1 MKRKPLKY
9 AEQRRNVHFHTHQK
23 RFGDMVGKRHFVSL
37 PDPAPISDTVAASG
51 DAPAELE
58 TPTTA
63 TSKLPGASQPLQP
76 QESGQRPGVPTGV
89 NQVPLNTA
97 PKPETSAPPMIIGPR
112 PSIRPQQPQQIWG
125 PRGPMQPNQQ
135 QRMQMTLRRIQKD
148 QLEQQRRFVPYGGHP
163 MARPSHYSM
172 MDQMQARPPH
182 MGAYGGMS
190 AMQQQQQR
198 ARLQMQMQMMTP
210 EQRQIYIHRVRLRQQ
225 QAAQQQAAMN
235 PGMMGAPQYGAQYQP
250 QHPQM
255 QMQAVQPMQ
264 VQQQMQHGYSQQPMM
279 VQQQQYPPQQ
289 PGGPMNPM
297 QRPMY

>member
-1 MKRKPLKY
+1 
-9 AEQRRNVHFHTHQK
+9 
-23 RFGDMVGKRHFVSL
+23 
-37 PDPAPISDTVAASG
+37 
-51 DAPAELE
+51 
-58 TPTTA
+58 
-63 TSKLPGASQPLQP
+63 
-76 QESGQRPGVPTGV
+76 
-89 NQVPLNTA
+89 
-97 PKPETSAPPMIIGPR
+97 
-112 PSIRPQQPQQIWG
+112 
-125 PRGPMQPNQQ
+125 
-135 QRMQMTLRRIQKD
+135 MTLRRIQKD
-148 QLEQQRRFVPYGGHP
+148 HLEQQRRFVAPYGGHP

-172 MDQMQARPPH
+172 MCQMLARLPH
-182 MGAYGGMS
+182 MGAYGGM
-190 AMQQQQQR
+190 
-198 ARLQMQMQMMTP
+198 QMMTP
-210 EQRQIYIHRVRLRQQ
+210 KQRQIYIQLVRMRQQ